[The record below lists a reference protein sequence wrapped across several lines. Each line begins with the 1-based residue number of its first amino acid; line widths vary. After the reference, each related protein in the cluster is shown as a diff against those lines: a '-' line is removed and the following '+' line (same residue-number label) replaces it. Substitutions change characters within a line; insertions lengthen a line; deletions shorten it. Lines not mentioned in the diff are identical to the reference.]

1 MCSVIGIKLKNPNL
15 DLVREIFLQSRIRGM
30 HATGITYYKNKK
42 LHTIKDPIPAD
53 KFINKYDF
61 SEFVDNDQLRLI
73 GHCRYSTSDLEYN
86 QPMTSKNFSIVHN
99 GVVTQELPENWN
111 TLYDVSCET
120 KNDSELLVHTLEN
133 GEDPLEKWKNSSIS
147 MVSIDS
153 SGNIMYTRNGKRPLW
168 VWKSKKD
175 FIVTSTRN
183 IAIRAGLYNPKRVDY
198 NGNDLQPFFN

>member
-61 SEFVDNDQLRLI
+61 SEFVDKDQLNLI

-133 GEDPLEKWKNSSIS
+133 REDPLERWKDSSIS

-153 SGNIMYTRNGKRPLW
+153 SGDIKYTRNGKRPLW
-168 VWKSKKD
+168 IWESGKD

>member
-1 MCSVIGIKLKNPNL
+1 
-15 DLVREIFLQSRIRGM
+15 
-30 HATGITYYKNKK
+30 
-42 LHTIKDPIPAD
+42 
-53 KFINKYDF
+53 
-61 SEFVDNDQLRLI
+61 
-73 GHCRYSTSDLEYN
+73 
-86 QPMTSKNFSIVHN
+86 MTSKNFSIVHN

-183 IAIRAGLYNPKRVDY
+183 IAIRASLNNPKRVDY